1 MIDTDS
7 RSLEFMI
14 NAEDCCDVGEREM
27 RDIVIKVYLDNDIH
41 HRLDL
46 SGEFFEQFV
55 TRRFKNKWDCTNL
68 RTLSRVSSAQY
79 VLTQRNTLTYMEYT
93 MRLTRS
99 IKGTKGMDFDN
110 YAGRILTIDEAHD
123 STKRSAKKQK
133 QTRFQS
139 KKGNMVMVTIKKFE
153 FAQLNDKRYILSDGI
168 SLLLYGHKHLTFV
181 ENFKKSLLPLTPIK
195 LIKHQYNLIRFEQG
209 ILEQNERMRVMNCV
223 LLQQPIFYKRGTLKR
238 SQFQI
243 SENTRDFLLHGFWRK
258 I

>member
-1 MIDTDS
+1 MTDTDS

-99 IKGTKGMDFDN
+99 IKVFVRVPK
-110 YAGRILTIDEAHD
+110 AWISTIMLD
-123 STKRSAKKQK
+123 
-133 QTRFQS
+133 
-139 KKGNMVMVTIKKFE
+139 V
-153 FAQLNDKRYILSDGI
+153 
-168 SLLLYGHKHLTFV
+168 SLLLTKLTTV
-181 ENFKKSLLPLTPIK
+181 
-195 LIKHQYNLIRFEQG
+195 
-209 ILEQNERMRVMNCV
+209 QNV
-223 LLQQPIFYKRGTLKR
+223 LLKNKNKPDFKAKKGTWLWLPSKN
-238 SQFQI
+238 S
-243 SENTRDFLLHGFWRK
+243 NLHS
-258 I
+258 